1 MGLHI
6 IGSGNV
12 RALDVCASALID
24 NTILID
30 CGYNVY
36 KRLAQPDIDIND
48 LRSVFITHLHSD
60 HFFDLTA
67 LLSYVSYANK
77 HDQRIAKIQVFL
89 PPGGINALV
98 GLAIYALNS
107 DDDPAVWLDSV
118 ADLYEYQADAP
129 VHFLNYEITPVLV
142 DHGPMKPAYGFIIK
156 TPTKVYGF
164 SGDSVLCPGIDKIV
178 AASDVAVLDAS
189 NLESNI
195 AHMGLKDVINYAN
208 QYPDK
213 QFFGTHLSNEVRR
226 CGQILPVNLRL
237 LRDDEII
244 D

>member
-1 MGLHI
+1 MGSHI

-12 RALDVCASALID
+12 RASEICASTLID
-24 NTILID
+24 DTILID

-36 KRLAQPDIDIND
+36 KRLLQPDININN
-48 LRSVFITHLHSD
+48 LKSVFITHLHSD

-67 LLSYVSYANK
+67 LLSYLFYINHGQGS
-77 HDQRIAKIQVFL
+77 AKIKVFL
-89 PPGGINALV
+89 PPGGINALTV
-98 GLAIYALNS
+98 LAVYALNLN
-107 DDDPAVWLDSV
+107 DDARLWLESV
-118 ADLYEYQADAP
+118 AELYEYQEDG
-129 VHFLNYEITPVLV
+129 LIELLGYEIIPILV

-178 AASDVAVLDAS
+178 AASDVAVLDTS

-226 CGQILPVNLRL
+226 CGQILPANLRL